1 MNTNKSVTT
10 SLDTI
15 CIGNYGAACRWLFFL
30 NLLWSLVSSLW
41 PAAAA
46 NRVSLIIVLLYR
58 NTARQFVATSLD
70 RLAIQNSSS
79 QSRQRGF
86 PDSVFISLASDITR
100 VKPAPWSPNTFQS
113 PSTRALSCVD
123 TLCSHLFRRQ
133 IMLSIWRYWQ

>member
-15 CIGNYGAACRWLFFL
+15 CIGNYRAACRWLFSF
-30 NLLWSLVSSLW
+30 LWSLVSSLW

-46 NRVSLIIVLLYR
+46 SRVSLIIMLLYC
-58 NTARQFVATSLD
+58 NTVRQFVATSLG
-70 RLAIQNSSS
+70 RLAIQILSS

-86 PDSVFISLASDITR
+86 PYSVFISLASDITR
-100 VKPAPWSPNTFQS
+100 VKPAPWPPNTFQS
-113 PSTRALSCVD
+113 PSSRALFYVD

-133 IMLSIWRYWQ
+133 IMLSIWDYCQ